1 MRRVSEAA
9 GVPPNAG
16 RPPPALIHHERT
28 LHWVVDALD
37 LLGKRITELIAD
49 PAVPS
54 TTPPVPTQQRTQA
67 NPALPC
73 NMDIEDGLDGL
84 GDFKVDSEDDVSVP
98 HIDSH
103 LLSPL
108 STAQSS
114 RLPANAGSSSTD
126 APALNLTS
134 LPALQ
139 LGDDGQLHSGNSS
152 HVGIAR
158 RPPSSLPIGSD
169 ANLCLTEN
177 SSWRSVGHG
186 DPRKLHADY
195 TQIFGTEADTPIVS
209 GESTMSVAAGEMY
222 NPKQLSERWA
232 LGTLIGEGGY
242 SKVYIAENKAMSA
255 GCANVEIGRDFPK
268 LAAVKV
274 IPKKSNDYNEKMVSR
289 EVFSVRLLQMAGGHS
304 NIVEMYEVYEDDDY
318 VYLVME
324 LLAGGELFASI
335 TERGR
340 YTERDAAS
348 LALSMLAALACCH
361 RLNLTHRD
369 VKPENFVF
377 LTRDGNAADL
387 KLTDFGISHYS
398 EDPSALCKT
407 LCGTPLYVA
416 PEVVLRQ
423 PYGPEADIWSL
434 GVIVYV
440 MLVGYPPFDDLDIV
454 ELMKKIKFQP
464 VKFDGEGWDLISNEG
479 KHFVAHL
486 LDKDASNR
494 MTAQQAME
502 HDWLRNNC
510 EAAPPNTLQEAQGKI
525 KEFVSRH
532 LWRTAIQGVRAVNRI
547 QKMVEM
553 SRENTDYGISEFVAA
568 QNDDIVERVTTMDE
582 QDEESILRRY
592 SSSSSSEQD
601 LQQLGLERRPPVR
614 TSPPP
619 KALVPSKLLRYSSL
633 HRKRSSSVIVHG
645 SARQVKPNHEA
656 SMVLLPIDPAFES
669 SGELHSRTS
678 SKREDRPKTS
688 RVTYSSF
695 TSRMESS
702 SPRFGNSSIGTGTS
716 NSSEGMENGETK
728 HGRDQR
734 GVVRKMSSH
743 AKKLVGRGRRAVGG
757 VVNERERP
765 PVMLSMGDQ
774 RNRRK
779 FGKWFK
785 N

>member
-1 MRRVSEAA
+1 
-9 GVPPNAG
+9 
-16 RPPPALIHHERT
+16 
-28 LHWVVDALD
+28 
-37 LLGKRITELIAD
+37 
-49 PAVPS
+49 
-54 TTPPVPTQQRTQA
+54 
-67 NPALPC
+67 
-73 NMDIEDGLDGL
+73 
-84 GDFKVDSEDDVSVP
+84 
-98 HIDSH
+98 
-103 LLSPL
+103 
-108 STAQSS
+108 
-114 RLPANAGSSSTD
+114 
-126 APALNLTS
+126 
-134 LPALQ
+134 
-139 LGDDGQLHSGNSS
+139 
-152 HVGIAR
+152 
-158 RPPSSLPIGSD
+158 
-169 ANLCLTEN
+169 
-177 SSWRSVGHG
+177 
-186 DPRKLHADY
+186 
-195 TQIFGTEADTPIVS
+195 
-209 GESTMSVAAGEMY
+209 MSVAAGEMY
-222 NPKQLSERWA
+222 NTTQLSQRWL
-232 LGTLIGEGGY
+232 LGELIGEGGY
-242 SKVYIAENKAMSA
+242 SKVYIAENKAIIA
-255 GCANVEIGRDFPK
+255 GDINVDIDRDFPE

-335 TERGR
+335 TQRGR
-340 YTERDAAS
+340 YTEKDAAN

-377 LTRDGNAADL
+377 LKPDGNAAEL

-454 ELMKKIKFQP
+454 ELVKKIKFQP
-464 VKFDGEGWDLISNEG
+464 VKFDGEGWELISEEG

-510 EAAPPNTLQEAQGKI
+510 EAAPPNPLEEAQDKI
-525 KEFVSRH
+525 KDFVSRH
-532 LWRTAIQGVRAVNRI
+532 QWRTAIQGVRAVNRI

-553 SRENTDYGISEFVAA
+553 SREHTDYGNDEFTTA
-568 QNDDIVERVTTMDE
+568 QNDSAARTTTMTDE
-582 QDEESILRRY
+582 LEEQSILRRY

-601 LQQLGLERRPPVR
+601 LLQRGGGRRPPVR
-614 TSPPP
+614 TSSPP

-669 SGELHSRTS
+669 SGELQRRKS

-695 TSRMESS
+695 TSRMGS
-702 SPRFGNSSIGTGTS
+702 SPKFGNSSIGTATS
-716 NSSEGMENGETK
+716 NSSEGLGSGETK
-728 HGRDQR
+728 QGRDQR

-743 AKKLVGRGRRAVGG
+743 AKKLVGRGLKVVGSG
-757 VVNERERP
+757 LNERERP

-774 RNRRK
+774 RNRKR
-779 FGKWFK
+779 FGKWFNK